1 MARPPE
7 PEKRRELALQ
17 AVEVLQRE
25 GVDISMSQLADGLGL
40 KRPTLLYHF
49 PSKSHIVESALEDL
63 LKEQAL
69 YVLAKVAEHEHPM
82 DRLYAQIRA
91 VHEFHH
97 RREARVVFLT
107 QAIAASSGERMAE
120 IMEVGNRVFEAHR
133 RAAASLIRRGIA
145 EGTVRPCD
153 PNAVVATIRAMTD
166 GLMVQ
171 RVMTG
176 LKVEPVHQFLWE
188 HVLRPLKIEKESI

>member
-1 MARPPE
+1 MARPAE
-7 PEKRRELALQ
+7 PEKRRELARQ

-25 GVDISMSQLADGLGL
+25 GVDISMSELAEGLGI

-49 PSKSHIVESALEDL
+49 PSKSHIVERALEDL
-63 LKEQAL
+63 LKEQAET
-69 YVLAKVAEHEHPM
+69 VLAKVAEHEHPM

-91 VHEFHH
+91 VHAFHCG
-97 RREARVVFLT
+97 REARVVFLT

-133 RAAASLIRRGIA
+133 LAAASLIREGIA
-145 EGTVRPCD
+145 DGTVKPCD
-153 PNAVVATIRAMTD
+153 PDAVIAMIRAMTD

-171 RVMTG
+171 RVMTD
-176 LKVEPVHQFLWE
+176 LDLEPVHQFLWE
-188 HVLRPLKIEKESI
+188 HVLLPLKIEKDTK